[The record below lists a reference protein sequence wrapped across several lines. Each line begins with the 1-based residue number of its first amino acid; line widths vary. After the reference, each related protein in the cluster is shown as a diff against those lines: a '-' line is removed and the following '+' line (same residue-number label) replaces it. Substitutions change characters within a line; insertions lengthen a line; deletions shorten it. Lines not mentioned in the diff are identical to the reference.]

1 MVQKKVTHSDFA
13 NVCVFSLY
21 NYTGI
26 QLTEMFVL
34 NVVRKVEAR
43 KIQYHGIMQ
52 APVKMEILLHQR
64 VLELSQ
70 GG

>member
-1 MVQKKVTHSDFA
+1 MVQRKGTYSDFA
-13 NVCVFSLY
+13 NVCVFSLD
-21 NYTGI
+21 NYTRI
-26 QLTEMFVL
+26 QHTQMFVL
-34 NVVRKVEAR
+34 NVVGKVEAR